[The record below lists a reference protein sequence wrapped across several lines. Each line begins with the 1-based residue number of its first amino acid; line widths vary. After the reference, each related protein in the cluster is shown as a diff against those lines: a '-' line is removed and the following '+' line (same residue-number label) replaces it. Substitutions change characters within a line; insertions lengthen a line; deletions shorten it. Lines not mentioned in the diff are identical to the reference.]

1 MSQPRSTTCDFG
13 DLFTNL
19 DPEVV
24 WGKAALLL
32 YRISPSFALG
42 PPRAIFNDV
51 VRVFRGEYPGYCA
64 IKTPY
69 HNLSHTLDV
78 FLCSVR
84 LMHGMQLAGKELTD
98 REVLLVMVATL
109 MHDIGYAQR
118 RDSEEGGTGAQF
130 TQVHVKRGIHF
141 MRNYLHERNHPPD
154 LADDLEPIISCS
166 DPFLPI
172 ANIKFSSTRTRLC
185 GQTLGTADLVGQM
198 ADRHYLE
205 KLIYLFDEFEE
216 AHMGNYENVHD
227 MLRKSRGFFA
237 VILDKLDSEYNSLY
251 EMLEHHFI
259 DTLGQKR
266 NYYMESIKK
275 NMDYLAKVTAMD
287 ESEYLDHLRRGNI
300 IKDHLAGKSRNK

>member
-1 MSQPRSTTCDFG
+1 MSQLRPTTCDFG
-13 DLFTNL
+13 DLFTNI
-19 DPEVV
+19 DPEIV

-32 YRISPSFALG
+32 HRINPGFATS

-51 VRVFRGEYPGYCA
+51 MRIFRGEYPGYCA

-84 LMHGMQLAGKELTD
+84 LMHGMQIAGMQLSD
-98 REVLLVMVATL
+98 REVMLVLISAL
-109 MHDIGYAQR
+109 MHDIGYVQ
-118 RDSEEGGTGAQF
+118 EEDGNESGTGAQY
-130 TQVHVKRGIHF
+130 TPVHVKRGIDF
-141 MRNYLHERNHPPD
+141 MRGYLAERNYPAD

-172 ANIKFSSTRTRLC
+172 ANIRFGDTRVRLC

-205 KLIYLFDEFEE
+205 KLIYLFDEFQE
-216 AHMGNYENVHD
+216 AHMGNYKNVHD
-227 MLRKSRGFFA
+227 MLRKSRGFFEI
-237 VILDKLDSEYNSLY
+237 ILDKLDSEYDSLY
-251 EMLEHHFI
+251 GKLQLHFV
-259 DTLGQKR
+259 DTLGQNR

-275 NMDYLAKVTAMD
+275 NMDYLAKVTAME
-287 ESEYLDHLRRGNI
+287 ESEYFEHLRRGNI
-300 IKDHLAGKSRNK
+300 IKNHLSGKSK

>member
-1 MSQPRSTTCDFG
+1 MSQPRPTTCDFG
-13 DLFTNL
+13 DLFTNI
-19 DPEVV
+19 DPEIV

-32 YRISPSFALG
+32 YRISPGFALG

-51 VRVFRGEYPGYCA
+51 VSVFRGEYPGYCA

-84 LMHGMQLAGKELTD
+84 LMHGMQLAGKALTE
-98 REVLLVMVATL
+98 REVLLVMIATL
-109 MHDIGYAQR
+109 MHDIGYAQLS
-118 RDSEEGGTGAQF
+118 DGSESGTGAQF
-130 TQVHVKRGIHF
+130 TPVHVKRGIGF
-141 MRNYLHERNHPPD
+141 MRTYLAERNHPPD

-172 ANIKFSSTRTRLC
+172 ANIEFGSARTRLC

-227 MLRKSRGFFA
+227 MLRKSRGFFE
-237 VILDKLDSEYNSLY
+237 VILDKLDSEYDSLY
-251 EMLEHHFI
+251 ENLENHFL
-259 DTLGQKR
+259 DALGQKR
-266 NYYMESIKK
+266 NYYMESIQK

-287 ESEYLDHLRRGNI
+287 ESEYFDHLRRGNI
-300 IKDHLAGKSRNK
+300 IKNHLAGKTK